1 MDPLWGLPKKYEGR
15 MPRVKAGPSPCVF
28 QLTALLNCYMD
39 SNFNAGGRCAA
50 LNQKYEQCL
59 KLNVTRKKRGG
70 RPRPHRLTQAGA
82 THSKS
87 WQHKR
92 LLKKLRTGLL

>member
-70 RPRPHRLTQAGA
+70 GRVLTAPHAGGRHPLQVVA
-82 THSKS
+82 A
-87 WQHKR
+87 
-92 LLKKLRTGLL
+92 